1 MITQIGKDGL
11 EHVIVYICRFFRG
24 SELNWSVTD
33 KECFAMIYICR
44 KNRVYLYGK
53 EFEVITD
60 HWALVFLTKSRELTA
75 RHARWVL
82 FLQEFRYRITYKKG
96 KYHFNADA
104 MSRPVLSMIVNTRP
118 SDSTWKAEDPY
129 DNKLLIDFLKSGVHN
144 KDTSKT
150 KVNRIESMSKHYNI
164 KDDYLYYR
172 RTSSI
177 QSGAKYL
184 TLQSADKSSKM
195 SM

>member
-1 MITQIGKDGL
+1 M
-11 EHVIVYICRFFRG
+11 
-24 SELNWSVTD
+24 N
-33 KECFAMIYICR
+33 
-44 KNRVYLYGK
+44 N
-53 EFEVITD
+53 
-60 HWALVFLTKSRELTA
+60 
-75 RHARWVL
+75 
-82 FLQEFRYRITYKKG
+82 
-96 KYHFNADA
+96 
-104 MSRPVLSMIVNTRP
+104 
-118 SDSTWKAEDPY
+118 Y
-129 DNKLLIDFLKSGVHN
+129 DNKLIIDFLKSGVHN